1 MMKRFVTIYLDIDGM
16 MCQRNCAK
24 TVTQA
29 LRTLDVTKCSR
40 RNSATSS
47 AKVVPELTLVSFAQR
62 RAQVVVMLVGLPSEQ
77 QPQPQPQPPSQQQG
91 DKELETELYQAC
103 LRTAI
108 ERVEDVGFDA
118 QESANREPVVV
129 VVVEEEMLPETHH
142 PMKNEKQQQQQQLL
156 LPSSSSPV
164 SSAAAARD
172 EIVLSVTGMSCAV
185 CTGRVERALMI
196 VPGVETASV
205 VLATHRAVIHVQP
218 LFLRTASTSTTATT
232 STSTSTATSTSTN
245 ASSTTQTTTTTTS
258 DAVAVGLTELAQTCQ
273 RAVQQA
279 GYDCS
284 ILTIA
289 PRASS
294 SSSAAAAA
302 ASFSLQDNA
311 HALERARQQELQ
323 TWRNLW
329 FTSLVLTVP
338 LVYLDHFRMMHH
350 DTSTTATATTT
361 TATATTSAT
370 DTDTTMPVVN
380 VPLEFTMW
388 ALATA
393 MQFGVGRRFYRA
405 AYHGLFGNHRH
416 QGGGSGSGSSNGCFL
431 GMDFLVVLGTSASYL
446 YSCIIGV
453 CLLRLQ
459 GQGQL
464 QTASLEDAM
473 MTMMNGDNMISSGG
487 SDLSSS
493 STMTLS
499 SSSSSLS
506 HPDPMPNTTFSTA
519 AMLLTFVTLGK
530 FMESYAKGKTAMA
543 LQALMELQPLTAEK
557 IILTELDPASEN
569 NDKDM
574 NDHDTRGGSLDNR
587 IPLSSKKGFVPS
599 SQNLLVAETQQVEVS
614 RLQVGDYLKVM
625 PGARIPTDGKVVLI
639 SSNEGGGGGA
649 NSSKME
655 HESDDDEEEDET
667 ISLSSHDPLDHD
679 LLGNDDQDDDDDD
692 DDNDDDKSA
701 SRAYVDESALS
712 GEPFPVAKAVGDTV
726 YGSTV
731 NQLSV
736 VIIQVTA
743 TGSSTVLSKICRL
756 MEDAQRNKAPI
767 QAVAD
772 RIANVFVPIVISLAI
787 ATFLAWMTLN
797 TAATSFHER
806 LFLALMSAISVIVVA
821 CPCALGLAT
830 PTAVLVG
837 TGVGATHGLLI
848 KGGAALENL
857 QAIDCVVLDKTG
869 TLTMGKAIVGQ
880 RFQYLDDP
888 TKEALLHDLPAG
900 LGRENV
906 ALWLAACAES
916 QSEHPLAKAIVNAA
930 KNAWGGDVTF
940 SRQGVTVEQFRLVP
954 GKGVECTVS
963 KNGWGRRQV
972 RVGTREWAKVWDCPL
987 RQFKDIDDTGDS
999 HATDLRKRGYI
1010 AVYVSVRTAGV
1021 THTPGRIVGVMGII
1035 DPISREAKST
1045 VAALQTMG
1053 IEVWMC
1059 TGDHILTARAV
1070 ANEIGIPPENV
1081 CANVTPEGKAD
1092 LVSQLQRS
1100 PRPTA
1105 IEEGKGIIR
1114 RRQRDNGRRR
1124 VAVVGDGYNDAVA
1137 LARSDVGI
1145 AIGAGT
1151 QVAAEAA
1158 DVVLV
1163 RSSLNDVVIALH
1175 LSQVVFRRIMM
1186 NFIWAMSYNIF
1197 ALPFAAG
1204 VLYPFTDFRLP
1215 PEFAGLMMAFSSVS
1229 VVTSSLM
1236 LRNYKSPV
1244 IRETGELQN
1253 DSGFLHQICQKLP
1266 DAMVFL
1272 SGRMGSSEPRYED
1285 LSTKQNAHVE
1295 LV

>member
-1 MMKRFVTIYLDIDGM
+1 M
-16 MCQRNCAK
+16 MCQRNCAT
-24 TVTQA
+24 TVTTA
-29 LRTLDVTKCSR
+29 LRTLDLTRYGVQ
-40 RNSATSS
+40 
-47 AKVVPELTLVSFAQR
+47 VVPELTQTVFAQR
-62 RAQVVVMLVGLPSEQ
+62 RAQVVVVPQQVVTTTATAATTRTGAATTGALSEH
-77 QPQPQPQPPSQQQG
+77 
-91 DKELETELYQAC
+91 ELYQAC
-103 LRTAI
+103 LQEAI
-108 ERVEDVGFDA
+108 TRVQDVGFEA
-118 QESANREPVVV
+118 RESTHRNSNSNNNNNKDYEDYDNNDINNDNNNDNKDYENDKMDQPTAPVVKTTTTGGG
-129 VVVEEEMLPETHH
+129 EWSSALSSP
-142 PMKNEKQQQQQQLL
+142 LSASL
-156 LPSSSSPV
+156 SSSS
-164 SSAAAARD
+164 SSRD

-185 CTGRVERALMI
+185 CTGRVERAVRS
-196 VPGVETASV
+196 VPRVESVGV
-205 VLATHRAVIHVQP
+205 VLATHRVVIHVVP
-218 LFLRTASTSTTATT
+218 PMVETTTT
-232 STSTSTATSTSTN
+232 TITMGNTEKEEN
-245 ASSTTQTTTTTTS
+245 TTTTTTENADTTS
-258 DAVAVGLTELAQTCQ
+258 LAELAQACL
-273 RAVQQA
+273 RAVQHA
-279 GYDCS
+279 GYDGS
-284 ILTIA
+284 IVTLT
-289 PRASS
+289 PRTTSS
-294 SSSAAAAA
+294 SSSSS
-302 ASFSLQDNA
+302 SFSLHDNA
-311 HALERARQQELQ
+311 HALELARRHELQ

-329 FTSLVLTVP
+329 FASLVLTLP

-350 DTSTTATATTT
+350 DPSTTTASTSTASTTT
-361 TATATTSAT
+361 TTVQ
-370 DTDTTMPVVN
+370 PPEVN
-380 VPLEFTMW
+380 VPLELIMW

-393 MQFGVGRRFYRA
+393 VQFGVGRRFYRS
-405 AYHGLFGNHRH
+405 AYHGLFGNRNH
-416 QGGGSGSGSSNGCFL
+416 GSTSTSNTASNTSTSGGCFL

-446 YSCIIGV
+446 YSSISGV
-453 CLLRLQ
+453 CLLWRLHEQ
-459 GQGQL
+459 HHGGG
-464 QTASLEDAM
+464 TM
-473 MTMMNGDNMISSGG
+473 MMMNGDLMVPSSVGVG
-487 SDLSSS
+487 SSDIS
-493 STMTLS
+493 STMAS
-499 SSSSSLS
+499 SSSSSS
-506 HPDPMPNTTFSTA
+506 SSPSSPHPDPSTNFSTA

-557 IILTELDPASEN
+557 IISTTEHHRSSELDKEMNNNNNNNNNTDAKKKKKSGGMEN
-569 NDKDM
+569 N
-574 NDHDTRGGSLDNR
+574 RSFLS
-587 IPLSSKKGFVPS
+587 IPP
-599 SQNLLVAETQQVEVS
+599 QNLLVAETEQVEVS
-614 RLQVGDYLKVM
+614 RLRVGDYLKVI

-639 SSNEGGGGGA
+639 SSNEGGGGKY
-649 NSSKME
+649 STME
-655 HESDDDEEEDET
+655 HKSNDDYEEEEEENDEDET
-667 ISLSSHDPLDHD
+667 ISLSRHGALDHD
-679 LLGNDDQDDDDDD
+679 LLDDDDD
-692 DDNDDDKSA
+692 KSTT
-701 SRAYVDESALS
+701 RAYIDESALS
-712 GEPFPVAKAVGDTV
+712 GEPFPVPKAVGDTV

-736 VIIQVTA
+736 VVIQVTA

-787 ATFLAWMTLN
+787 TTFLAWMALN
-797 TAATSFHER
+797 TAASSFHER
-806 LFLALMSAISVIVVA
+806 LFWALMSAISVIVVA

-880 RFQYLDDP
+880 RYQYLDDP
-888 TKEALLHDLPAG
+888 TKEELLQELPTG
-900 LGRENV
+900 LGRENL

-963 KNGWGRRQV
+963 KDGWGRRQV
-972 RVGTREWAKVWDCPL
+972 RVGTREWAKVWDCPV
-987 RQFKDIDDTGDS
+987 RKFQDKDDTGDLE
-999 HATDLRKRGYI
+999 ATDLRKRGYI
-1010 AVYVSVRTAGV
+1010 AVYVSVRSAGV

-1045 VAALQTMG
+1045 VAALQMMG

-1070 ANEIGIPPENV
+1070 ADEIGIPPENV

-1092 LVSQLQRS
+1092 LVTQLQRS
-1100 PRPTA
+1100 PRPTT
-1105 IEEGKGIIR
+1105 IGEGKGINR

-1204 VLYPFTDFRLP
+1204 VLYPFTEFRLP

-1244 IRETGELQN
+1244 ILETGELQN
-1253 DSGFLHQICQKLP
+1253 DSGFLRQICQKVQ
-1266 DAMVFL
+1266 DALISL
-1272 SGRMGSSEPRYED
+1272 SGHMASSEPRYED
-1285 LSTKQNAHVE
+1285 LSTRQNAHIE